1 MNLTSVIFT
10 FATPQ
15 GEPIADTLLTIQLIK
30 SGSDKQPGMIVPDTV
45 EVVTDQNGQ
54 ATVALAPSSTP
65 YFALVDGEGC
75 CGKLYYKFYVIESD
89 VPLNFQDLVVT
100 EEIDPAVLT
109 EERIRIL
116 IEKSQEAKAA
126 ADNAKTS
133 ETNAK
138 ESEENAAT
146 SETNAANSAV
156 IASNAQTL
164 AEQSAEV
171 AVAAKEAASISEA
184 NAAASASGASTSEQN
199 ALDAASRAKASEDT
213 STANAQATAQDS
225 FAAVTAANQAEIFAS
240 NAGIYAD
247 NAADSDVRVTA
258 LKTEVESTYQQN
270 VVLAASIQAIHDE
283 TVAIGSGWSPVFQ
296 AVQDG
301 SRAVLQVTDWTG
313 GRGTKP
319 AIGYVGP
326 AGIVPNIGSALDIR
340 GAQGQNGSSFTVN
353 ATGPL
358 SGRAAYDSQP
368 PGFSYLAT
376 DSGNLYIRQTSTAGV
391 WSPAIPF
398 GKGDKGDQGDRGEP
412 GIGIKGDKGD
422 KGDTGPANTLSIGT
436 VATGAISAATITG
449 TSPNQVLNLT
459 LQKGDKGDTGAT
471 GAGFTQAQFDK
482 LNAIQ
487 AEATKNSTDAQLR
500 DRSTHTG
507 VQAIST
513 ISNLENRLDEG
524 NRIRVIVAS
533 SQSDFFNQL
542 WTLGPGSYRYDQA
555 ISGFDFQY
563 SAGLY
568 SRVGDTWTFLV
579 GRYDSAIFRVYTGT
593 YADIAAGSWKTLVPT
608 NRAYH
613 TGTQDMSTLT
623 GILPVSKGG
632 TGESEST
639 GSGAIVKQ
647 VGPTINSP
655 VFTGQSLFTGGT
667 KTNPGIS
674 FTNDGAPDTGF
685 FHEGDGIFG
694 VTNNTTETV
703 KFTPDNLLKYV
714 QDISYSIH
722 FGRSIVGNYG
732 TFWRND
738 GNTLYL
744 MVTAA
749 NDQTG
754 SYTGQRPFSV
764 NLASG
769 IANINGNAN
778 TANIAS
784 VAYKLNTPSYINNV
798 AFDGSS
804 NITVYDSTKLPL
816 AGGTA
821 SGTIKVSKN
830 GQDGYMDAGLIS
842 ESTSTGDALVTLH
855 ANGRSAV
862 IFRHV
867 GTTQGVRV
875 EDANKNLAP
884 LYASYFG
891 GGACESAVRLTY
903 DRTINGVIFNGTGN
917 ITIADATKLPLSG
930 GTLSGRIHVNQDGQ
944 SGWGNAGVTSQS
956 TNGDALFSAH
966 AQGSATA
973 AILRHKA
980 GGNGFRVEDGGNGLA
995 NIAVKGING
1004 GQIGG
1009 FRNRIING
1017 AQLINQRNF
1026 DGNWSALAVGQYGY
1040 DRWKKA
1046 DASNKVQVIE
1056 AGNFKPGVIHC
1067 ISGSGMT
1074 TRTEVS
1080 PSSGNWS
1087 VTVPFAANEIMVEE
1101 GVEASTYERRFIS
1114 DELTLCQRYLERIRC
1129 HLSATVSAENYW
1141 ITDRSRFIVPKRGNP
1156 SMYFIQDISV
1166 TNAKSATVS
1175 AVTTDG
1181 FTFACQSTA
1190 GSVTVDLQRD
1200 YFADAEI

>member
-1 MNLTSVIFT
+1 MNLTNVIFT

-116 IEKSQEAKAA
+116 IEKTQEAKAA
-126 ADNAKTS
+126 AESAKTS

-138 ESEENAAT
+138 ESEENAAI
-146 SETNAANSAV
+146 SETNAGNSAV
-156 IASNAQTL
+156 IASNAQTM
-164 AEQSAEV
+164 AQESAAI

-199 ALDAASRAKASEDT
+199 ALDAATRAKASEDI
-213 STANAQATAQDS
+213 STANAQATAQDA
-225 FAAVTAANQAEIFAS
+225 FDATTAANQAEIYAS

-258 LKTEVESTYQQN
+258 LKGEVETTYQQN

-301 SRAVLQVTDWTG
+301 SRVVLQVTDWIG

-319 AIGYVGP
+319 AIGYVGSN
-326 AGIVPNIGSALDIR
+326 GVVPNIGSALDIR

-358 SGRAAYDSQP
+358 SGRAAYDSQSA
-368 PGFSYLAT
+368 GFSYLAT
-376 DSGNLYIRQTSTAGV
+376 DSGNLYIRQTTTAGV

-398 GKGDKGDQGDRGEP
+398 GKGDKGEQGDRGEP

-422 KGDTGPANTLSIGT
+422 TGAPGPANTLSIGT
-436 VATGAISAATITG
+436 VATGAISAANITG
-449 TSPNQVLNLT
+449 NAPNQVLNLT
-459 LQKGDKGDTGAT
+459 LQKGDKGDTGVT

-482 LNAIQ
+482 LNGIQ

-500 DRSTHTG
+500 DRTTHTG

-513 ISNLENRLDEG
+513 ISGLEDRLDEG
-524 NRIRVIVAS
+524 NRRRIIVAT
-533 SQSDFFNQL
+533 SQNDFFNQL
-542 WTLGPGSYRYDQA
+542 WTLGPGCYRYDQA
-555 ISGFDFQY
+555 ISGFNFQY
-563 SAGLY
+563 SSGIY
-568 SRVGDTWTFLV
+568 SRVGDTWTFMV
-579 GRYDSAIFRVYTGT
+579 GRYDSANLIVYTGT
-593 YADIAAGSWKTLVPT
+593 FADIAAGSWKLLIPADRT
-608 NRAYH
+608 YH
-613 TGTQDMSTLT
+613 FGTQDMSTLT
-623 GILPVSKGG
+623 GILPVAKGG
-632 TGESEST
+632 TGETGST
-639 GSGAIVKQ
+639 GAGAIVKQ

-714 QDISYSIH
+714 QDITYSIH
-722 FGRSIVGNYG
+722 FGRSITGSYG

-754 SYTGQRPFSV
+754 TYTGQRPFSL
-764 NLASG
+764 NLAAG
-769 IANINGNAN
+769 IANINGNAATAN
-778 TANIAS
+778 TANT
-784 VAYKLNTPSYINNV
+784 AYKLNTPSYINNV

-804 NITVYDSTKLPL
+804 NITIYDNTKYPVSGGYVLGAVQARKDAQANMYSAGLMSESLTGDVY
-816 AGGTA
+816 AGLHASGSSGVALLHKRGQNGLFVVDPSNNLTSVTA
-821 SGTIKVSKN
+821 SNFIGNASSATKF
-830 GQDGYMDAGLIS
+830 A
-842 ESTSTGDALVTLH
+842 TG
-855 ANGRSAV
+855 R
-862 IFRHV
+862 
-867 GTTQGVRV
+867 
-875 EDANKNLAP
+875 E
-884 LYASYFG
+884 
-891 GGACESAVRLTY
+891 
-903 DRTINGVIFNGTGN
+903 INGVTFDGTGS
-917 ITIADATKLPLSG
+917 ITIYDATKLPLTG
-930 GTLSGRIHVNQDGQ
+930 GTINGRLLANITNQTTWGTSGLI
-944 SGWGNAGVTSQS
+944 SQS
-956 TNGDALFSAH
+956 SNGDASFSAH
-966 AQGSATA
+966 AQGSGTA
-973 AILRHKA
+973 AVLRHKA
-980 GGNGFRVEDGGNGLA
+980 GGNGFRVEDGGTGLA
-995 NIAVKGING
+995 HIAVSGINS

-1009 FRNRIING
+1009 TRNRIING
-1017 AQLINQRNF
+1017 AQLINQRVF
-1026 DGNWSALAVGQYGY
+1026 GGNWAALSVGQYGY

-1067 ISGSGMT
+1067 ISGIGVT
-1074 TRTEVS
+1074 TRTETS
-1080 PSSGNWS
+1080 PSSGNWNI
-1087 VTVPFAANEIMVEE
+1087 TVPFAANEIMVEE
-1101 GVEASTYERRFIS
+1101 GVEASIYERRFIG
-1114 DELTLCQRYLERIRC
+1114 DELALCQRYFERVRC
-1129 HLSATVSAENYW
+1129 HIGCAAPW
-1141 ITDRSRFIVPKRGNP
+1141 A
-1156 SMYFIQDISV
+1156 
-1166 TNAKSATVS
+1166 NAYAIGRTSF
-1175 AVTTDG
+1175 AVTKRAVPNIVYIQTLSSVNAQASSVAQVTVEG

-1190 GSVTVDLQRD
+1190 ANVTVELSVD
-1200 YFADAEI
+1200 YFADAEL